1 MHKKSVVKGPW
12 WQELSFQVL
21 LHAVVFIFYSYSRRS
36 PGIESFEVAFFL
48 NYALA
53 AAIINYIL
61 LPRFLYRQKLWPFL
75 WYLLLVIAVVIVIEE
90 GVIEKI
96 YFPDTRGRGFPGVFF
111 NLLSAMPTITILV
124 GFKFAWDALTRQ
136 RQLEELQSAV
146 KESELQFL
154 KTQINPHFLFNN
166 LNNLYAHA
174 IEQSPKTPEIIL
186 QLSAVLRYMLYET
199 KSRYVP
205 VAKEIEQLHNFIN
218 LSKLQ
223 FEGRGEVEFTA
234 YDNCSGFEVA
244 PLILPVFVENAFK
257 HSTSSQS
264 SDIRIVV
271 QVEVTDKGE
280 LQFSCVNSFLPQTNT
295 QSLTRGIGLENV
307 KKRLQLLY
315 PQKHTLQIGVLENE
329 FRVNLN
335 ITLSEV

>member
-61 LPRFLYRQKLWPFL
+61 LPRFLYRQKLWPFV

-234 YDNCSGFEVA
+234 HDNGSGFEVA

-257 HSTSSQS
+257 HSASSQS

-280 LQFSCVNSFLPQTNT
+280 LQFSCINSFLPQTNT

-315 PQKHTLQIGVLENE
+315 PQKHTLQIDVLENE

>member
-36 PGIESFEVAFFL
+36 PGIESFKVAFFL

-61 LPRFLYRQKLWPFL
+61 LPRFLYRQKLWPFV
-75 WYLLLVIAVVIVIEE
+75 WCLLLVIAVVIVIEE

-234 YDNCSGFEVA
+234 YDNGSGFEVA

-280 LQFSCVNSFLPQTNT
+280 LQFSCINSFLPQTNT

-315 PQKHTLQIGVLENE
+315 PQKHTLQIDVLENE